1 MKKYFKRAFIAL
13 LAIVCVYFSVQAAD
27 VNMSRYITLKVKKGT
42 NIKLDLWADAAGT
55 QVKIVSGSKEQTV
68 KVDSAWTHS
77 RNYVAEAGT
86 MTIYGNVL
94 RFNCCDNNANVTEL
108 NASHN
113 AQLQGVFCSNNT
125 ITSIDV
131 SKNPELL
138 WLYCHENSL
147 ATLDVSHNTKL
158 KGLRCYQN
166 TLTSLDVSHNEQL
179 TELDCSENKIS
190 SLDVSKNTLLTK
202 LFCLKNAITTLDVS
216 KNTQLTILDC
226 GKNNLTSLD
235 VSKNT
240 GLEELYCFG
249 NSIATLDFSRNAS
262 LKSVSCYNN
271 KFTAKVLDDIYCS
284 LPDRKGGEE
293 TGIINPVLN
302 ASSPDNSIV
311 LATNGKNATARNWQ
325 IQYYEDDTDVTG
337 FTGTHQCVG
346 GTGIDETKDLP
357 AFSIYPNPV
366 KDILN
371 ITTDKPV
378 HSIHIYNTYGTEV
391 AHATDATSI
400 DVSHLPAGVYMVH
413 ADGKVTR
420 IIKE

>member
-1 MKKYFKRAFIAL
+1 M
-13 LAIVCVYFSVQAAD
+13 
-27 VNMSRYITLKVKKGT
+27 
-42 NIKLDLWADAAGT
+42 
-55 QVKIVSGSKEQTV
+55 
-68 KVDSAWTHS
+68 
-77 RNYVAEAGT
+77 
-86 MTIYGNVL
+86 L
-94 RFNCCDNNANVTEL
+94 R
-108 NASHN
+108 
-113 AQLQGVFCSNNT
+113 
-125 ITSIDV
+125 I
-131 SKNPELL
+131 
-138 WLYCHENSL
+138 LYCYNNS
-147 ATLDVSHNTKL
+147 
-158 KGLRCYQN
+158 
-166 TLTSLDVSHNEQL
+166 LTSLDVAN
-179 TELDCSENKIS
+179 
-190 SLDVSKNTLLTK
+190 
-202 LFCLKNAITTLDVS
+202 
-216 KNTQLTILDC
+216 NTQLQ
-226 GKNNLTSLD
+226 G
-235 VSKNT
+235 
-240 GLEELYCFG
+240 LYCQ
-249 NSIATLDFSRNAS
+249 D
-262 LKSVSCYNN
+262 NN
-271 KFTAKVLDDIYCS
+271 FTTEALDDIFCS

-311 LATNGKNATARNWQ
+311 LASNGKNATARNWQ

>member
-1 MKKYFKRAFIAL
+1 MKRKLKTILIAFG
-13 LAIVCVYFSVQAAD
+13 AILWSASSVWAQD

-55 QVKIVSGSKEQTV
+55 PIKIVSGSNEQTV

-113 AQLQGVFCSNNT
+113 AQLQGLFCSNNT

-190 SLDVSKNTLLTK
+190 SLDFRLWKK
-202 LFCLKNAITTLDVS
+202 
-216 KNTQLTILDC
+216 
-226 GKNNLTSLD
+226 
-235 VSKNT
+235 
-240 GLEELYCFG
+240 
-249 NSIATLDFSRNAS
+249 
-262 LKSVSCYNN
+262 
-271 KFTAKVLDDIYCS
+271 
-284 LPDRKGGEE
+284 
-293 TGIINPVLN
+293 
-302 ASSPDNSIV
+302 
-311 LATNGKNATARNWQ
+311 
-325 IQYYEDDTDVTG
+325 
-337 FTGTHQCVG
+337 
-346 GTGIDETKDLP
+346 
-357 AFSIYPNPV
+357 
-366 KDILN
+366 
-371 ITTDKPV
+371 
-378 HSIHIYNTYGTEV
+378 
-391 AHATDATSI
+391 
-400 DVSHLPAGVYMVH
+400 
-413 ADGKVTR
+413 
-420 IIKE
+420 

>member
-55 QVKIVSGSKEQTV
+55 PIKIVSGSNEQTV

-113 AQLQGVFCSNNT
+113 AQLQGLFCSNNT

-158 KGLRCYQN
+158 KGLRCYHQA
-166 TLTSLDVSHNEQL
+166 L
-179 TELDCSENKIS
+179 
-190 SLDVSKNTLLTK
+190 
-202 LFCLKNAITTLDVS
+202 
-216 KNTQLTILDC
+216 
-226 GKNNLTSLD
+226 
-235 VSKNT
+235 
-240 GLEELYCFG
+240 
-249 NSIATLDFSRNAS
+249 
-262 LKSVSCYNN
+262 SV
-271 KFTAKVLDDIYCS
+271 
-284 LPDRKGGEE
+284 
-293 TGIINPVLN
+293 
-302 ASSPDNSIV
+302 
-311 LATNGKNATARNWQ
+311 Q
-325 IQYYEDDTDVTG
+325 
-337 FTGTHQCVG
+337 
-346 GTGIDETKDLP
+346 LP
-357 AFSIYPNPV
+357 AF
-366 KDILN
+366 L
-371 ITTDKPV
+371 
-378 HSIHIYNTYGTEV
+378 
-391 AHATDATSI
+391 
-400 DVSHLPAGVYMVH
+400 L
-413 ADGKVTR
+413 
-420 IIKE
+420 